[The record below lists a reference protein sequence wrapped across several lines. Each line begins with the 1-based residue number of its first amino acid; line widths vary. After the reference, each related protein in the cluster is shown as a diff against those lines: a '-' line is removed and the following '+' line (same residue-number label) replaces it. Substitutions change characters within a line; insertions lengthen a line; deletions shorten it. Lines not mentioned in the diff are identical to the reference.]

1 LPAQVSEPVLDA
13 VERFGM
19 QGVEPAGAVGADGG
33 KPAFSQHPQL
43 AGHGGL
49 GESELRSDDVYDVAG
64 AALSGGQQL
73 KYASP
78 DRIAEDVEGLHV
90 KHFIGL
96 NIYTP
101 LMNK

>member
-1 LPAQVSEPVLDA
+1 
-13 VERFGM
+13 
-19 QGVEPAGAVGADGG
+19 
-33 KPAFSQHPQL
+33 
-43 AGHGGL
+43 L